1 MVSWYLSIFG
11 GFEKFS
17 KNNSGKIWRGQK
29 KVVPLHSL
37 SEKNEGAKSSFCESA
52 KERVLWQDL
61 HKQEVVVQEASER
74 SLG

>member
-1 MVSWYLSIFG
+1 MAG
-11 GFEKFS
+11 S
-17 KNNSGKIWRGQK
+17 KKSSTFALAFR
-29 KVVPLHSL
+29 
-37 SEKNEGAKSSFCESA
+37 KNEGVKSSFCESA

>member
-1 MVSWYLSIFG
+1 MSILG
-11 GFEKFS
+11 GFEKKS
-17 KNNSGKIWRGQK
+17 ENISGKIWQGQK

-37 SEKNEGAKSSFCESA
+37 SEKNEGAKSSFCESEE
-52 KERVLWQDL
+52 ERVLWQDL